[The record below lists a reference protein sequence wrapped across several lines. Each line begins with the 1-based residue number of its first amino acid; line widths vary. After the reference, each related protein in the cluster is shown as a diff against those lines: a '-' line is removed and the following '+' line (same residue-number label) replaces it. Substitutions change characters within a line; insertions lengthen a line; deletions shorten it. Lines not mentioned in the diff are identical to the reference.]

1 MNCTLLVVTSHHVV
15 FGRALVKVY
24 DCSWAVARASLLL
37 GFGSRINHSGAIA
50 RVFVNAGL
58 VLAKEQDTA

>member
-1 MNCTLLVVTSHHVV
+1 MV

-24 DCSWAVARASLLL
+24 DCSWAVAPASLLL